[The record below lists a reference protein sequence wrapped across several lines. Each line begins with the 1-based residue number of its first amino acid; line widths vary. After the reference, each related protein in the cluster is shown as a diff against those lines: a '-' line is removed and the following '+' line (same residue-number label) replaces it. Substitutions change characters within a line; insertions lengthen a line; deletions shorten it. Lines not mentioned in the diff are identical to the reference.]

1 MERRFNL
8 PILVI
13 IVLDKK
19 INEGGKK
26 SNKIYAHFQLNANL
40 WRDFT
45 FHVELKLFSLYL
57 QT

>member
-26 SNKIYAHFQLNANL
+26 SNKIYALFKFNANL
-40 WRDFT
+40 RTST
-45 FHVELKLFSLYL
+45 FQAEPPKLSSLYL